1 MTIGVDVGGTKITAG
16 VVDRSGAV
24 LTARRR
30 RTPREDTAQ
39 IQETIV
45 GLVEELRAGYDVV
58 ALGVAAAG
66 FVDADRST
74 IRFAP
79 NLPWRNAPLREELEQ
94 RIGLPVV
101 VENDANAAAWGEAR
115 FGAGRGEDHLVALT
129 VGTGV
134 GGGIVAN
141 NVVLR
146 GHFGAA
152 AEVGHIVMV
161 PDGRACPCGLRGC
174 LEQYASGRALA
185 RHARG
190 IVTAAPASAA
200 GLIARAGGRVD
211 AIDGT
216 IVTAAALEGDPTS
229 LRAFEELGG
238 WLGRGIAQ
246 LAAVL
251 DPALIVLSGGVS
263 RAGTLLL
270 EPAVAAYHQNV
281 TGRGR
286 RPLARI
292 ELAELGP
299 DAGLVGVADLAA
311 MADGGIAGPDAR
323 ELGSSANPWA
333 ETLMT

>member
-1 MTIGVDVGGTKITAG
+1 M
-16 VVDRSGAV
+16 DRSGAI
-24 LTARRR
+24 LAGLRRP
-30 RTPREDTAQ
+30 TPREDAAQ
-39 IQETIV
+39 IRETIV
-45 GLVEELRAGYDVV
+45 GMVEELRAGYNAV
-58 ALGVAAAG
+58 AIGVAAAG

-79 NLPWRNAPLREELEQ
+79 NLSWRNAPLREELEQ
-94 RIGLPVV
+94 RTGLPVV

-115 FGAGRGEDHLVALT
+115 FGAGRGHDHLVALT

-141 NVVLR
+141 DVVIR

-161 PDGRACPCGLRGC
+161 PNGRACPCGLRGC

-185 RHARG
+185 RHARS
-190 IVTAAPASAA
+190 IATAAPTSAA
-200 GLIARAGGRVD
+200 GLITRAGGRVD

-216 IVTAAALEGDPTS
+216 TVTAAALEGDPTS
-229 LRAFEELGG
+229 LRAFEEVGS

-251 DPALIVLSGGVS
+251 DPALFVLSGGVT
-263 RAGTLLL
+263 RAGKLLL
-270 EPAVAAYHQNV
+270 EPAVTAYHQNV
-281 TGRGR
+281 TGRGL
-286 RPLARI
+286 RPLARV
-292 ELAELGP
+292 ELAELGA

-311 MADGGIAGPDAR
+311 IADIEAEPYAR
-323 ELGSSANPWA
+323 VSDSSSSP
-333 ETLMT
+333 